1 MNDKTLELFDAA
13 YAGDIEKVKVCIDR
27 GGDVNAINS
36 CGDTPLIEAIASDN
50 AKNRVAIVK
59 LLIEHG
65 ADPDFKGEENC
76 GVLFQAI
83 LSKDPEVME
92 VLLHNGA
99 DPNFYIDGE
108 TLYECASFDYLY
120 DAFDLKL
127 PLKPAEQD
135 AVNEE
140 AWLDFLD
147 RCAET
152 AGVFKPE
159 FLRVL
164 VKYGAGVSD
173 ETQKV

>member
-76 GVLFQAI
+76 GDFFIIHSGVASVQSNTCLELVL
-83 LSKDPEVME
+83 
-92 VLLHNGA
+92 
-99 DPNFYIDGE
+99 
-108 TLYECASFDYLY
+108 
-120 DAFDLKL
+120 
-127 PLKPAEQD
+127 
-135 AVNEE
+135 
-140 AWLDFLD
+140 
-147 RCAET
+147 R
-152 AGVFKPE
+152 
-159 FLRVL
+159 
-164 VKYGAGVSD
+164 
-173 ETQKV
+173 

>member
-1 MNDKTLELFDAA
+1 MNDKNSRLFDAA
-13 YAGDIEKVKVCIDR
+13 YAGDIDKLKVCIAS
-27 GGDVNAINS
+27 GADVNAINS
-36 CGDTPLIEAIASDN
+36 FGDTPLIEAIASEN
-50 AKNRVAIVK
+50 AKNRVVIIK

-76 GVLFQAI
+76 GVLFHAI
-83 LSKDPEVME
+83 LNKDPEVME

-108 TLYECASFDYLY
+108 TLYECASFDYIY
-120 DAFDLKL
+120 DAFNLKL

-135 AVNEE
+135 AANEE
-140 AWLDFLD
+140 AWIDFLD

-152 AGVFKPE
+152 VEVFKPE

-164 VKYGAGVSD
+164 LKYGAKSSH
-173 ETQKV
+173 E

>member
-27 GGDVNAINS
+27 GGDVIAINS

-83 LSKDPEVME
+83 LNKDPEIME
-92 VLLHNGA
+92 ILLHNGA
-99 DPNFYIDGE
+99 DPNFDLDGE
-108 TLYECASFDYLY
+108 SLYERASFDYLY
-120 DAFDLKL
+120 DAFNLKL
-127 PLKPAEQD
+127 PLKPTEQD
-135 AVNEE
+135 AANEE

-147 RCAET
+147 RCAEI
-152 AGVFKPE
+152 AEVFKPE

-164 VKYGAGVSD
+164 LKYGAGVSD

>member
-1 MNDKTLELFDAA
+1 MSDKTSELFDAA
-13 YAGDIEKVKVCIDR
+13 YAGDIEKVKVCIAS
-27 GGDVNAINS
+27 GADVNAINS

-50 AKNRVAIVK
+50 AKSRVAIIK

-65 ADPDFKGEENC
+65 ADPDYKGEENC

-83 LSKDPEVME
+83 LNKDPEIME
-92 VLLHNGA
+92 ILLHNGA
-99 DPNFYIDGE
+99 DPNFDLDGE
-108 TLYECASFDYLY
+108 SLYERASFDYIY
-120 DAFDLKL
+120 DAFNLKL

-135 AVNEE
+135 AANEE
-140 AWLDFLD
+140 AWIDFLD

-152 AGVFKPE
+152 VGVFKPE

-164 VKYGAGVSD
+164 LKYGAGVSD